1 MSGAGTPKGNGNALG
16 WSLAALILMADQ
28 VSKWWLLGLFTDAG
42 QRFFEI
48 TPFFNL
54 VLAWNEGI
62 SFGMFG
68 DTGVYGPR
76 ILIGLTLGIALG
88 LSVWMMRVETRW
100 SATSLGL
107 IIGGAVGNVIDRF
120 RFGAVMDFLDLH
132 VLGYHWPAFNVADSA
147 IVIGAGA
154 LMWESLSGGGE
165 NPTQKDAQ
173 RSVSSEQSK
182 NAQGTDETHD

>member
-1 MSGAGTPKGNGNALG
+1 MSGAKTPKGNGSAQG
-16 WSLAALILMADQ
+16 WGLAVLILIADQ
-28 VSKWWLLGLFTDAG
+28 VSKWWVLGLFSDAG
-42 QRFFEI
+42 TSYFEL

-68 DTGVYGPR
+68 DAGVYGPR
-76 ILIGLTLGIALG
+76 ILIGLTLLIALG

-100 SATSLGL
+100 SAASLGL
-107 IIGGAVGNVIDRF
+107 IIGGAIGNVIDRF
-120 RFGAVMDFLDLH
+120 RFGAVTDFLDVH

-154 LMWESLSGGGE
+154 LMWESLFAGADNSSS
-165 NPTQKDAQ
+165 KD
-173 RSVSSEQSK
+173 VSDEHRK